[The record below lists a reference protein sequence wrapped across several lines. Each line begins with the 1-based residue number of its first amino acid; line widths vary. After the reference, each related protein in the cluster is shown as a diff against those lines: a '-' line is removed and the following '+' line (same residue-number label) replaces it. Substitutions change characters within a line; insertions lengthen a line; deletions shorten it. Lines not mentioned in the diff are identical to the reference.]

1 MIRGGYGLYF
11 EMGNGNE
18 SNAEGGEGNPP
29 VSLGPALYNLRGYS
43 AIHPIPNPAGQP
55 IPPGSFTA
63 IPLYQKFPSV
73 QQFSFGMQ
81 HEFPGNNLLSVS
93 YVGSL
98 GRHLSRSRETNQVPI
113 GVGFMNVPSLAG
125 LAGTN
130 SGDPSQGIPGDLGMP
145 ICNAA
150 GTCDVQTALLY
161 NEAPSVFFVPYR
173 GYSSITMKEN
183 TAVSSYNSL
192 QANFRHTF
200 GKGMTFQ
207 ASYTWSHAIDDSSST
222 GFRSFVDDSNL
233 SRWRATSDM
242 NRTQVLVMN
251 YVYELPFFKK
261 SPTGAARSLL
271 GGWKVSGITSFF
283 TGVPIDLGCGI
294 SGLSSGIGEGVKC
307 NSLGKFQ
314 IKKGV
319 VNDPEFG
326 PTPTWFDPNTI
337 GQVTLAQLRAN
348 GQPGMFGTMGRN
360 VLTGPGRNNWDMA
373 LLKEFELP
381 WFGPERSRLEFRWET
396 FNTFNHPQWG
406 FGSSAVNVGCDSKTP
421 PGSPCGPATLPDR
434 TPINV
439 RNGQVNAAW
448 PARIMQFA
456 LKLMF

>member
-1 MIRGGYGLYF
+1 
-11 EMGNGNE
+11 
-18 SNAEGGEGNPP
+18 
-29 VSLGPALYNLRGYS
+29 LYNLAGYGD
-43 AIHPIPNPAGQP
+43 IQPISNPAGQP

-81 HEFPGNNLLSVS
+81 HEFLGNNLLSVG
-93 YVGSL
+93 YVGSQ
-98 GRHLSRSRETNQVPI
+98 GRHLARSRQADQVPI
-113 GVGFMNVPSLAG
+113 GVGSMNVPSLAG
-125 LAGTN
+125 FPGCDAGGN
-130 SGDPSQGIPGDLGMP
+130 
-145 ICNAA
+145 
-150 GTCDVQTALLY
+150 CDVQTSLI
-161 NEAPSVFFVPYR
+161 NGAPTVFFVPYS
-173 GYSSITMKEN
+173 GYTSIPMKEN
-183 TAVSSYNSL
+183 TAISNYNSL

-200 GKGMTFQ
+200 GKGLTFQ
-207 ASYTWSHAIDDSSST
+207 ASYTWSHAIDDASESW
-222 GFRSFVDDSNL
+222 GRSYVDDSNL

-251 YVYELPFFKK
+251 YIYELPFFKK

-283 TGVPIDLGCGI
+283 TGQPIDFGCG
-294 SGLSSGIGEGVKC
+294 GLTSGIGEGVKC

-337 GQVTLAQLRAN
+337 GQVTLAQLRAD

-373 LLKEFELP
+373 LLKDFELT
-381 WFGPERSRLEFRWET
+381 WFGAERSRLEFRWET

-406 FGSSAVNVGCDSKTP
+406 FAPLASGSYAVNAGCDPQTP
-421 PGSPCGPATLPDR
+421 PGSPCGPATLSDG
-434 TPINV
+434 TPINL
-439 RNGQVNAAW
+439 RNGEVNAAW
-448 PARIMQFA
+448 PARIMQLG
-456 LKLMF
+456 LKVIF